1 MRPLLYMRASY
12 RGGGLLYRLMH
23 RSSRHAGLWQVG
35 RSEGQ
40 GACMEYAVLMEQKQ
54 GGWRAFIPALAD
66 LGAEGRSRDE
76 AVRNVQRAAEAYL
89 ASVEVTTIKVNLP
102 QELSRRP
109 GSPQTLLRAL
119 EAFAGDEEALREH
132 FEEIARERQRQR
144 AEAQQQDVE

>member
-1 MRPLLYMRASY
+1 
-12 RGGGLLYRLMH
+12 
-23 RSSRHAGLWQVG
+23 
-35 RSEGQ
+35 
-40 GACMEYAVLMEQKQ
+40 MEYTVLIERQKE
-54 GGWRAFIPALAD
+54 GWRGFIPALAG
-66 LGAEGRSRDE
+66 LGAEGVSRDE

-132 FEEIARERQRQR
+132 FEDIVRERQRQR